1 MAGEAELA
9 WGSDEIRES
18 VRHLRAAA
26 RPTKPSSITTHQAPM
41 AAFEAAI
48 GAFIDVV
55 HP

>member
-9 WGSDEIRES
+9 SGSVEIRES
-18 VRHLRAAA
+18 VGHQRAAA
-26 RPTKPSSITTHQAPM
+26 RPTKPSSMTIHQAPM

-48 GAFIDVV
+48 GAFTEVV